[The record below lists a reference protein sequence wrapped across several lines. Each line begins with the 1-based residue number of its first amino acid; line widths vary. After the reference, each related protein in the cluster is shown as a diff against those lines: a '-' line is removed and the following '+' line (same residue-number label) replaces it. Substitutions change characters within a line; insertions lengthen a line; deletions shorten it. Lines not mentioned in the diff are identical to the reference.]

1 MDSSTDQLW
10 ESTPQKGSWVW
21 PSPKSA
27 SHLSKSSSLSGERS
41 IEVNVA
47 GHHRDALQ
55 TSTHLVLTP
64 KSQSKIQDYGIIGDC
79 RSAAL
84 ISRQGSLDWLCW
96 PRFDS
101 ASIFAALLDSDRGG
115 FWSIIPTAPYE
126 TERSYIENTNVLETR
141 FTCAEGSA

>member
-1 MDSSTDQLW
+1 
-10 ESTPQKGSWVW
+10 GSWVW

-101 ASIFAALLDSDRGG
+101 ASIFAAVLDSKRGG
-115 FWSIIPTAPYE
+115 HWGIHPEHDSEAS
-126 TERSYIENTNVLETR
+126 RRYIEN
-141 FTCAEGSA
+141 